1 MKSKRRTRT
10 FSTFCLQVFED
21 GLLTDALGNAVDFK
35 NAIIIMTSNIGARF
49 IQKKGTLGF
58 QGTTDASREKM
69 EEMVM
74 SAVRQTFNPEFINRL
89 DEIII
94 FDELLRDELL
104 DVIQLQVDQINRTM
118 SRHGFEVRLTDEAKT
133 MDRG

>member
-1 MKSKRRTRT
+1 MLFDEIEKAHPDI
-10 FSTFCLQVFED
+10 FNILLQVFED
-21 GLLTDALGNAVDFK
+21 GLLTDALGNAIDFK

-49 IQKKGTLGF
+49 IQKKGTMGF
-58 QGTTDASREKM
+58 QASADSSRDKM

-94 FDELLRDELL
+94 FDQLFNDELL
-104 DVIQLQVDQINRTM
+104 EVIQFKLNR
-118 SRHGFEVRLTDEAKT
+118 
-133 MDRG
+133 